1 MARGESTPAIHVDQ
15 DLKQMIGDRSS
26 ILGDDSSK
34 QHNSSS
40 YSIPEVEEDQVTG
53 SQFSAFVLSSGGI
66 NAICGS
72 ADKVAIVS
80 SSQQDALTGSLSNRD

>member
-1 MARGESTPAIHVDQ
+1 M
-15 DLKQMIGDRSS
+15 
-26 ILGDDSSK
+26 
-34 QHNSSS
+34 
-40 YSIPEVEEDQVTG
+40 TG

-80 SSQQDALTGSLSNRD
+80 SSQHDPLTGSLSNRDRNLGTVISNYITEEQATDSLGMSEDSASVSPTIKTIKKEESKKQK